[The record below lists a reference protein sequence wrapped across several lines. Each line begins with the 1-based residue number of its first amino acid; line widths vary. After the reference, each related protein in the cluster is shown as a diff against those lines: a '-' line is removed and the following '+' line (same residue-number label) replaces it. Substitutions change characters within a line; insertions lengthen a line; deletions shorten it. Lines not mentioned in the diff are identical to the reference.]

1 MDIMS
6 LLAYSTPSQGSVLR
20 DDIHIV
26 IRKQMSFGGSA
37 KGKCLR
43 QMGIIGAV
51 ATVKNMA
58 NPASLDNSRVE
69 TSMSSQDTTGKI
81 SVGCPLTVFFMNGL
95 IF

>member
-6 LLAYSTPSQGSVLR
+6 LLAYACPSQASVLR

-26 IRKQMSFGGSA
+26 IRKQMSFGGGGQGSSA
-37 KGKCLR
+37 RAKTFR

-58 NPASLDNSRVE
+58 TPSPNDSSRHTHWLTFTLIKSLS
-69 TSMSSQDTTGKI
+69 
-81 SVGCPLTVFFMNGL
+81 GL
-95 IF
+95 W